1 MWQINRNL
9 DESYIF
15 LNEKYTILSSMMEI
29 TFQGLEILKISGGT
43 CPQTT
48 QKKGTNG
55 PSLIL
60 LVTLI
65 KPSDYFNFY

>member
-15 LNEKYTILSSMMEI
+15 LNEKYTILSSMLEI
-29 TFQGLEILKISGGT
+29 KFQSLEILKISGGT
-43 CPQTT
+43 CPQMP
-48 QKKGTNG
+48 QKKGTNRL
-55 PSLIL
+55 SLIL
-60 LVTLI
+60 LVSLI